1 MRSGRDMA
9 QRMRAPHTVTLFRNG
24 QAVGYFTIPRTDTRF
39 VKDDDII
46 ALAFQAAQNRTGT
59 RFDDLPA
66 WDMLSVNWC
75 FMAVKCDKYG
85 RRIHNA

>member
-1 MRSGRDMA
+1 MA
-9 QRMRAPHTVTLFRNG
+9 RAMNAPHTVTLYRNG
-24 QAVGYFTIPRTDTRF
+24 KQVADFTIPRTDTRF

-59 RFDDLPA
+59 RKSDLPE
-66 WDMLSVNWC
+66 WDVLAVNWS

-85 RRIHNA
+85 RRIHA